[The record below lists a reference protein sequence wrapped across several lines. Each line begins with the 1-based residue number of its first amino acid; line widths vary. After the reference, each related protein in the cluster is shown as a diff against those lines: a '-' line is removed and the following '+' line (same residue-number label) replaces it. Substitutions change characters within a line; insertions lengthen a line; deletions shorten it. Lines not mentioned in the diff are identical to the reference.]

1 MVTIKLRTSNGG
13 VVTLTGSENNPIKI
27 TAKGNSTR
35 SLNISNSGNSSA
47 VLSSTA
53 MPQDDWY
60 ELWKSKKK
68 RAMLNGGID
77 PQGNYS
83 FIYGLLKLFI
93 ENLEGIPYIKRVGGA
108 QPLSDGQLFI
118 LGDKYIS
125 LFPSD
130 GALHLGAITLNNQLC
145 EWLTEIYYFT
155 WRLYH
160 AYNHLMARLVYTD
173 VAEGV
178 PPRFRLDSRVNLG
191 PRLATLMEYQ
201 AQVAVYNHTVW
212 KSAYQLNVDTV
223 IEKVAVGI
231 GYTAQDCETCGVLMT
246 ITIKPEGVSELANDA
261 LNSLTIFRSGKSTHA
276 GGNSVNTAD
285 LEPVAVV
292 MQKLRGDLQSQQV
305 KTIYGT
311 GYESEYHS
319 TGDGA
324 TGGLNQTT
332 TPLGPWNTI
341 RIAILTPPL
350 TRRQRYYEVFSLAVG
365 TGMAKTLELPE
376 NPNNAVKLGMNI
388 TTTWTPLDNVTDVSN
403 LKAQIGAGD
412 FTSINTRIGEH
423 KATVSRSDI
432 EVNPVAVN
440 VIAEVEE

>member
-13 VVTLTGSENNPIKI
+13 VITLTGSENNPIKI
-27 TAKGNSTR
+27 TARGSSTR
-35 SLNISNSGNSSA
+35 SLNLSTGGTSSSA
-47 VLSSTA
+47 VLSTAA

-60 ELWKSKKK
+60 ELWKADKK
-68 RAMLNGGID
+68 RAMLNGGVD
-77 PQGNYS
+77 PQGRYNFS
-83 FIYGLLKLFI
+83 AGLLKLFI
-93 ENLEGIPYIKRVGGA
+93 KNSEGIPYIKRISGA
-108 QPLSDGQLFI
+108 QPLSDGKLFI

-125 LFPSD
+125 IFPED
-130 GALHLGAITLNNQLC
+130 GVLRLGAITLSNQLC

-160 AYNHLMARLVYTD
+160 AYNHLMARLVYMDKNTEHQL
-173 VAEGV
+173 A
-178 PPRFRLDSRVNLG
+178 SRVNLG

-223 IEKVAVGI
+223 VEKVAVGI
-231 GYTAQDCETCGVLMT
+231 GYTAQDCETRGVLMT
-246 ITIKPEGVSELANDA
+246 ITIKPKEVSEAANDA

-292 MQKLRGDLQSQQV
+292 MQKIRGAQSQQV

-319 TGDGA
+319 TGGY
-324 TGGLNQTT
+324 NQTI
-332 TPLGPWNTI
+332 TPLGPWHTI

-350 TRRQRYYEVFSLAVG
+350 TRRQRYYEVFSLAIG

-376 NPNNAVKLGMNI
+376 NPNNAVRLEMDI
-388 TTTWTPLDNVTDVSN
+388 TTTWTPLDDVADVAN

-412 FTSINTRIGEH
+412 FTSINDRVGKH
-423 KATVSRSDI
+423 RATVSRSNI
-432 EVNPVAVN
+432 KANPIAVN
-440 VIAEVEE
+440 VAAEEEE